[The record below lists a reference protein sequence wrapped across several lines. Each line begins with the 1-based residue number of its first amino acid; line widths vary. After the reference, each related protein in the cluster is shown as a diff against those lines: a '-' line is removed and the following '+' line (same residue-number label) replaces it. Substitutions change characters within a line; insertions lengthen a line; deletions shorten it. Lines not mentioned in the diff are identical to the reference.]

1 MRLPSPRPM
10 GYVRPMVVSPIAF
23 VASDLHL
30 GAAPRERVA
39 DFHAWLDYAE
49 PRTRHLV
56 LNGDLFDFWFEYR
69 SVIPRGA
76 TRTLGRLA
84 ALVDGGM
91 RVDFVGGNHDWW
103 GGSYLSDEIGLHV
116 HRDPVRMTLG
126 GHRTLVAHGDGL
138 GRGDL
143 GYRALRLLLRSRPTR
158 FAFRWLHP
166 DLGAQV
172 ARRVSRTELRLGPP
186 GPRTLARSAE
196 LERWARDT
204 LLEDDD
210 LDAVVLGHT
219 HLPRRVEVAP
229 GRLYLNAGD
238 WLQHCTWVEM
248 HEGEAPRLMT
258 WDGGRVRKFRAG
270 SPPRGDAGNSPRGDT
285 GGLPSGVAGDG
296 EGKTESE
303 FPPPR

>member
-1 MRLPSPRPM
+1 MTRLPSSLPR

-30 GAAPRERVA
+30 GAAPPERVA

-49 PRTRHLV
+49 SRTRHLV

-76 TRTLGRLA
+76 TRMLGRLA

-103 GGSYLSDEIGLHV
+103 GGSFLSDEIGLHV
-116 HRDPVRMTLG
+116 HQDPVRMSLG
-126 GHRTLVAHGDGL
+126 GSRTLVAHGDGL
-138 GRGDL
+138 GQGDL
-143 GYRALRLLLRSRPTR
+143 GYRTLRLLLRSRPTR

-166 DLGAQV
+166 DLGARV
-172 ARRVSRTELRLGPP
+172 AKRVSRTELRLGPP
-186 GPRTLARSAE
+186 TPRTLARSAE

-204 LLEDDD
+204 LLDDEG
-210 LDAVVLGHT
+210 LDAVLLGHT

-229 GRLYLNAGD
+229 GRVYLNSGD

-248 HEGEAPRLMT
+248 REGETPRLMA
-258 WDGGRVRKFRAG
+258 WEDGEARPFLPAKPSRSKGP
-270 SPPRGDAGNSPRGDT
+270 S
-285 GGLPSGVAGDG
+285 LPSGVAGNGKG
-296 EGKTESE
+296 EA
-303 FPPPR
+303 